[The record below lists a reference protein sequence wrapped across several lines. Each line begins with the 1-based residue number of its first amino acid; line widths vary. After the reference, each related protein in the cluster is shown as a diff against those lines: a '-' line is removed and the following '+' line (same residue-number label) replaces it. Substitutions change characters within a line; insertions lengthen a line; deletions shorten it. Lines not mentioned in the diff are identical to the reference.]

1 MNNLKHKPLFLKSI
15 QVITKEIYAKSKQLN
30 KLFQIF
36 MKCFKPRLS
45 GSVILVSMIQLYRL
59 DMILM
64 RTTKKEPNERFAVG
78 NKMSEKDIEGRMKEF
93 TIVQND
99 MHEKINL
106 MYELQETEAMKAAQ
120 LRKDIIAII
129 IDEPIHIHRHNCIK
143 LATGR
148 IFS

>member
-1 MNNLKHKPLFLKSI
+1 
-15 QVITKEIYAKSKQLN
+15 
-30 KLFQIF
+30 
-36 MKCFKPRLS
+36 
-45 GSVILVSMIQLYRL
+45 
-59 DMILM
+59 
-64 RTTKKEPNERFAVG
+64 
-78 NKMSEKDIEGRMKEF
+78 MSEKDIEGRMKEF

-106 MYELQETEAMKAAQ
+106 MYELQETEAMRAAQ